1 MRSPSKARGSAGPVF
16 RCWRWDS
23 GEIVPL
29 RAGIPP
35 QDRGFRYGEHL
46 FESIAVRGGRV
57 LLAGEHVALLV
68 EAASRNGFPIP
79 KGLRSSLRRF
89 LAEKASR
96 LPDGMVRIYLTA
108 GTGAPADP
116 VKSPSC
122 FLSWESTSFP
132 SERDR
137 ERGFSLVTLHGKAGP
152 GWGEKSGN
160 YLAHC
165 NALRLARAE
174 GADEAIVTD
183 IGGRAISCAMG
194 NLIVW
199 LPGTSGVHPFTPP
212 RESGARSGAVVG
224 WLRKFGDVGERNLSA
239 RDLSRVV
246 SAAVTNSRIGVMPVA
261 RIDGRELPD
270 LSLPLELSEFYRKKL
285 LRP

>member
-1 MRSPSKARGSAGPVF
+1 MARGSAGQRF
-16 RCWRWDS
+16 LCWRWDS

-35 QDRGFRYGEHL
+35 QDRGFRYGQHL
-46 FESIAVRGGRV
+46 FESVAVLGGRV
-57 LLAGEHVALLV
+57 LLAGEHLALLV
-68 EAASRNGFPIP
+68 QAASRNGFPIP

-89 LAEKASR
+89 LSEKASL

-108 GTGAPADP
+108 GTGGPADP

-122 FLSWESTSFP
+122 FLTWEETSFP
-132 SERDR
+132 SLPNL
-137 ERGFSLVTLHGKAGP
+137 ERGFSLVTVPGKTGL

-165 NALRLARAE
+165 EALRVARSM
-174 GADEAIVTD
+174 GADEALVMD
-183 IGGRAISCAMG
+183 DLGRPVSCAMG

-199 LPGTSGVHPFTPP
+199 LPGASYRLPITPA
-212 RESGARSGAVVG
+212 RQSGARSGAVAG
-224 WLRKFGDVGERNLSA
+224 WLVKAGRVQEKDLTV
-239 RDLSRVV
+239 RDLSKAV
-246 SAAVTNSRIGVMPVA
+246 AMAVTNSRIGVMPVA
-261 RIDGRELPD
+261 SLDGRELPD
-270 LSLPLELSEFYRKKL
+270 LSLPLELSDFYRKKL